1 MTIGCRVSGY
11 GPIRV
16 LFIHGWLSDSG
27 VYDLIAPMFD
37 EAKFTSAFMDFRGYG
52 KSRSLSGNFSIN
64 EIATDALELADT
76 LGWDNFQII
85 GHSMGGMVLQ
95 KMALLSPGR
104 IQTGIA
110 IAPVPASGFTID
122 EDTRD
127 FFQSAADSDE
137 ALTEIF
143 NILTGKRHSNAFLSG
158 LTASARSSTASQPF
172 LGYLKAWTETD
183 FSSEVASLDL
193 PILVISGVK
202 DGALG
207 PDVMQDTYLK
217 QLSNVRME
225 AIDAAGHYPMLE
237 TPPELFTLLEKAL
250 SE

>member
-16 LFIHGWLSDSG
+16 LFIHGWLSDLG

-37 EAKFTSAFMDFRGYG
+37 EAQFTCAFMDFRGYG
-52 KSRSLSGNFSIN
+52 KSRGLSGDYSIN
-64 EIATDALELADT
+64 EIAKDALELADT
-76 LGWDNFQII
+76 LGWDNFQIV

-95 KMALLSPGR
+95 KMAVLSPGR
-104 IQTGIA
+104 LSQGIA
-110 IAPVPASGFTID
+110 VAPVPASGFTID
-122 EDTRD
+122 EDTRN

-143 NILTGKRHSNAFLSG
+143 NILTGKRHSKAFLSG
-158 LTASARSSTASQPF
+158 LTARARSSTATQPF

-183 FSSEVASLDL
+183 FASEVNSLDV
-193 PILVISGVK
+193 PVLVISGAK

-207 PDVMQDTYLK
+207 PEVMQDTYLK
-217 QLSNVRME
+217 QLPNARME
-225 AIDAAGHYPMLE
+225 TIEAAGHYPMLE
-237 TPPELFTLLEKAL
+237 TPVELFTLLEKAL
-250 SE
+250 SK